1 MLKPPVLSH
10 ANETTVS
17 ESRCSRSSPSVV
29 LRRTLAKSN
38 LLQVRGA
45 MPARLDSEDEP
56 GVDSSAPEWVLSA
69 VAGAPPDEAATPWT
83 LGGVEVKEGLA
94 MPQSV
99 KLLGAKRAA
108 VAVAV
113 VHVVGVVAAAG
124 VVVAAADV
132 GVVAAVAGFGVVSA
146 AAAAAADDDIVVAG
160 AGAGA
165 ASVRA
170 HAHQAPCQADI
181 DVDIDVDIDFA
192 VVGAL
197 EGKLSQTRRNPAVL
211 AHPQGRV

>member
-1 MLKPPVLSH
+1 
-10 ANETTVS
+10 
-17 ESRCSRSSPSVV
+17 
-29 LRRTLAKSN
+29 
-38 LLQVRGA
+38 

-113 VHVVGVVAAAG
+113 V
-124 VVVAAADV
+124 
-132 GVVAAVAGFGVVSA
+132 
-146 AAAAAADDDIVVAG
+146 
-160 AGAGA
+160 
-165 ASVRA
+165 
-170 HAHQAPCQADI
+170 
-181 DVDIDVDIDFA
+181 
-192 VVGAL
+192 AL
-197 EGKLSQTRRNPAVL
+197 FLLQEVFELQR
-211 AHPQGRV
+211 